1 MSQARR
7 ARPPQVRA
15 SLSPEVRR
23 CLWLNGLDHLASGIS
38 KPRVGRM
45 SQAKLSGP
53 PRAQHLRARS
63 CEDVSGEL
71 GRTTSRSISEP
82 RITKMSQAKPDGP
95 PFARHLGAQSCKD
108 VSGEI
113 GGTTSGQAIFE
124 PRVARMSQARR
135 AGPPQVRASEPR
147 VARMSH
153 AKRAKPLQVRAS
165 LSPKLQG
172 CLRRNGLD
180 QIKSR
185 HLGDSMG

>member
-15 SLSPEVRR
+15 SLSPEVRK

-95 PFARHLGAQSCKD
+95 PFARHLGAQSYKD

-172 CLRRNGLD
+172 CLRRNGRT
-180 QIKSR
+180 KSS
-185 HLGDSMG
+185 HGIWEI